1 MQAASL
7 LDGFSFDL
15 FPPFENGLTAPEVDV
30 SRRQVVQALV
40 VSTVVVVLDEL
51 LDALFELSW
60 QVVVLQQ
67 DPVFHRAVISLDL
80 ALGHRVVRPAADMSD
95 AVVIEPGRGR
105 GSRGYEKTRSHRHL
119 RRSARRAISADAD
132 RRRVR
137 LSERHRRGLEWT
149 VRARRRA
156 AANCGPHL
164 RRHGEGARHA
174 RRQGCNFSPGLEGGQ
189 QRQPASLRALHQS
202 GSGKIPPRH
211 QGRRP
216 RRLAVAGLTRHA
228 RPCAGHPRLVLL
240 DDVKTWMA
248 GTSPAMTAWMDQ
260 LRPAVAVV
268 APVSAV
274 KTTHRFGLL
283 TPSPNTVQ
291 EPEFSA
297 LPPRTVSVHT
307 ARVAYR
313 DITPQEQD
321 RCVLELESESR
332 KLADAEVDVIV
343 FAATAPTLAKGKGYD
358 RELIKRMEDASGR
371 PATTAATAFVDALT
385 RLGVERIAIGAPWSK
400 TMDKPMVD
408 FMELSGFKVVPSEV
422 VGFVA
427 SIELGRVGP
436 ERAYELGRCADRPDA
451 DAVIM
456 PGGNWPA
463 MSVVERLERELGKP
477 VLANNAVS
485 LWAGLRL
492 LKTRDHIPGY
502 GRLLRDHLPH

>member
-1 MQAASL
+1 M
-7 LDGFSFDL
+7 
-15 FPPFENGLTAPEVDV
+15 TYV
-30 SRRQVVQALV
+30 
-40 VSTVVVVLDEL
+40 
-51 LDALFELSW
+51 
-60 QVVVLQQ
+60 
-67 DPVFHRAVISLDL
+67 
-80 ALGHRVVRPAADMSD
+80 
-95 AVVIEPGRGR
+95 
-105 GSRGYEKTRSHRHL
+105 K
-119 RRSARRAISADAD
+119 
-132 RRRVR
+132 
-137 LSERHRRGLEWT
+137 
-149 VRARRRA
+149 
-156 AANCGPHL
+156 
-164 RRHGEGARHA
+164 
-174 RRQGCNFSPGLEGGQ
+174 
-189 QRQPASLRALHQS
+189 
-202 GSGKIPPRH
+202 KI
-211 QGRRP
+211 
-216 RRLAVAGLTRHA
+216 
-228 RPCAGHPRLVLL
+228 
-240 DDVKTWMA
+240 
-248 GTSPAMTAWMDQ
+248 
-260 LRPAVAVV
+260 
-268 APVSAV
+268 
-274 KTTHRFGLL
+274 HRFGLL
-283 TPSPNTVQ
+283 TPSSNTVQ

-297 LPPRTVSVHT
+297 ALPPTVSLHT

-408 FMELSGFKVVPSEV
+408 FMEMSGFKVVHSEV

-436 ERAYELGRCADRPDA
+436 ERAYELGRRADRPDA

-456 PGGNWPA
+456 PGGNWPT

-492 LKTRDHIPGY
+492 IKTGDSIPGY
-502 GRLLRDHLPH
+502 GRLLRDYLPH